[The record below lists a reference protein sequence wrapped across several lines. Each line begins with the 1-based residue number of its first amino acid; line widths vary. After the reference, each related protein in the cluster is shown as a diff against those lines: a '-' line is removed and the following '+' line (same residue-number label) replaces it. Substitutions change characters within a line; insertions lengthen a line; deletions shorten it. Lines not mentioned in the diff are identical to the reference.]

1 MSLATNF
8 IENILKN
15 PKEKSELLKIFSDY
29 FDNSDNNNYN
39 HHHHYY
45 DYCLS

>member
-29 FDNSDNNNYN
+29 FDNSDNTEELVN
-39 HHHHYY
+39 
-45 DYCLS
+45 SIM